1 MPTQYEPTLRELRS
15 KYEAATRDAVRAR
28 LERDRIGARLEAAEE
43 QLAAGPTADGEAAEE
58 QARGGVRSA
67 ARAALLP
74 R

>member
-1 MPTQYEPTLRELRS
+1 
-15 KYEAATRDAVRAR
+15 VRAR

-43 QLAAGPTADGEAAEE
+43 QLAAGPTADGEAPDE
-58 QARGGVRSA
+58 QARGGVRST